1 MTIDHAELDLKQ
13 ADNVEKFRE
22 FLLSFSREGE
32 ERKYISR
39 IKQMIY
45 NGSVS
50 LQVDWSDLHYT
61 DDSLAYYVLKS
72 PDRALSEF
80 NRALEN
86 VVSEVDPSYAEEKKN
101 FFVRLANLPE
111 NISIR
116 SIRSEHVN
124 TLISLEGILVRV
136 SPVKQKLIRAM
147 IKHVSVSRKGSK
159 REGVEEGKGEI
170 RECGAE
176 FFWPPEDQGELG
188 DVIEYPQVCPHCG
201 MGGTFKLIPEKSIYV
216 DWQRVVVQERP
227 EEIPP
232 GQIPRSIEVTLMR
245 DLVDLA
251 RPGDRI
257 TVVGILRVVPPK
269 EKNRTLY
276 DLELEANNI
285 LVSQKTL
292 EEVDI
297 TREDEERIIEL
308 SRDPWVRKRI
318 IASIAPAIYDHW
330 DEKEAIALALFGG
343 VPKETKDKMRIRG
356 DIHILLI
363 GDPGTAKSQLLQYVS
378 RLAPRAVYTTGKGSS
393 AAGLTAA
400 VVRDKRTGDF
410 YLEAGA
416 MVLAD
421 GGVALIDE
429 IDKMREEDRVAIHE
443 AMEQQSYH
451 ESARIELASGEWI
464 KIGEF
469 VEDLMKKG
477 PVKTVG
483 DTVYLE
489 KIPDSIELKTTDFKG
504 VQTVRPSLISKHKAP
519 SMFYKLK
526 YSNGYEVTVTPE
538 HPVFVLTE
546 KGIDVIRADQVKEG
560 AFAPGAP
567 KTADSAPLPEDL
579 LLKIYRKL
587 FTSIKCPS
595 PYTAVRE
602 EIALLLESCRENMP
616 LDSEK
621 KMVLEQIEKLN
632 SVSWHRI
639 ERAEGIG
646 NSGEEWVYDL
656 TVEPTRRFLSGG
668 IILHNTVSVA
678 KAGIVAR
685 LNARAAVVAAG
696 NPKYG
701 RYVEERTVTDNIN
714 LPVTILS
721 RFDLIFVLKDKPST
735 SYDSM
740 LARHMLQVHKEAE
753 MVQPEIPL
761 DLLKKYISYAR
772 RYVKPTLTEEANR
785 ALMNFFVEMRRMGS
799 EAQPGVVSIT
809 PRQLEALIRLAE
821 AHAKMALKNEVTE
834 EDAYEAIRLMKV
846 FLTQVGYQTETG
858 VIDIDALM
866 VGVPKS
872 KKEKL
877 MLVEDTIGEI
887 MNETGADCA
896 SIKEIYERVK
906 HEGITEKELEELIR
920 KLYRDGIITERK
932 MNCYSKV

>member
-1 MTIDHAELDLKQ
+1 MKVDLRQ
-13 ADNVEKFRE
+13 ADNVEKFRD
-22 FLLSFSREGE
+22 FLINFSREGE
-32 ERKYISR
+32 EKKYISR
-39 IKQMIY
+39 IKQMIF
-45 NGSVS
+45 NGSTS
-50 LQVDWSDLHYT
+50 LQVDWSDLHYM
-61 DDSLAYYVLKS
+61 DDLLAYYVLRS
-72 PDRALSEF
+72 PDEALSEF
-80 NRALEN
+80 NTALKN
-86 VVSEVDPSYAEEKKN
+86 VVSEVNPSYVEERKN
-101 FFVRLANLPE
+101 FFVRIANLPE
-111 NISIR
+111 NVSIR

-136 SPVKQKLIRAM
+136 SPVKQKMVRAS
-147 IKHVSVSRKGSK
+147 IKHVTVSRKGVK
-159 REGVEEGKGEI
+159 NEESEKDSV

-188 DVIEYPQVCPHCG
+188 DIIEYPQTCPICG
-201 MGGTFKLIPEKSIYV
+201 KGGTFKLIPEKSVYI

-232 GQIPRSIEVTLMR
+232 GQIPRSIDVTLTR

-257 TVVGILRVVPPK
+257 TVIGILRVVPPK
-269 EKNRTLY
+269 EKNKTLY

-297 TREDEERIIEL
+297 TREDEEKIIEL
-308 SRDPWVRKRI
+308 SKDPWIRKKI
-318 IASIAPAIYDHW
+318 IASIAPAIYNHW

-343 VPKETKDKMRIRG
+343 VPKETRDKMRIRG

-400 VVRDKRTGDF
+400 VIRDKRTGDF

-451 ESARIELASGEWI
+451 ESSMLELAEMGWI
-464 KIGEF
+464 KIGDF
-469 VEDLMKKG
+469 VEELMRKG
-477 PVKTVG
+477 SVKTIG

-489 KIPDSIELKTTDFKG
+489 KIPDWIEVKTTDFKE
-504 VQTVRPSLISKHKAP
+504 VFTVRPTLISKHKAP
-519 SMFYKLK
+519 NKFYRIK

-538 HPVFVLTE
+538 HPVFVLSE
-546 KGIDVIRADQVKEG
+546 RGIDIVRADQLKKGLIV
-560 AFAPGAP
+560 PGAP
-567 KTADSAPLPEDL
+567 NNGDSTQFPEHL

-587 FTSIKCPS
+587 MTSIKCPP
-595 PYTAVRE
+595 PYTPLRE
-602 EIALLLESCRENMP
+602 EISLLIGSCRENMP
-616 LDSEK
+616 ENDEK
-621 KMVLEQIEKLN
+621 KRVLDQVERLN
-632 SVSWHRI
+632 MVSWHSI
-639 ERAEGIG
+639 ESIEELQ

-656 TVEPTRRFLSGG
+656 TVEPTRRFISGG
-668 IILHNTVSVA
+668 LILHNTVSVA

-685 LNARAAVVAAG
+685 LNARASVVAAG
-696 NPKYG
+696 NPKFG
-701 RYVEERTVTDNIN
+701 RYIPEKTVTDNIN

-721 RFDLIFVLKDKPST
+721 RFDLIFILKDKPSIA
-735 SYDSM
+735 YDSL
-740 LARHMLQVHKEAE
+740 LARHMLQVHREAE

-772 RYVKPTLTEEANR
+772 RYVKPVLTDEANKV
-785 ALMNFFVEMRRMGS
+785 LMNFFVEMRRMGS

-821 AHAKMALKNEVTE
+821 AHAKMGLRTEVTE

-846 FLTQVGYQTETG
+846 FLTQVGYQSDTG

-866 VGVPKS
+866 VGLPKT
-872 KKEKL
+872 KKEKFI
-877 MLVEDTIGEI
+877 LVEDKIVEI
-887 MNETGADCA
+887 TNETGAECA
-896 SIKEIYERVK
+896 TIKEIYERVR
-906 HEGITEKELEELIR
+906 HEGITEKELEEIIR
-920 KLYRDGIITERK
+920 RMYREGIITEKK
-932 MNCYSKV
+932 MGCYAKA